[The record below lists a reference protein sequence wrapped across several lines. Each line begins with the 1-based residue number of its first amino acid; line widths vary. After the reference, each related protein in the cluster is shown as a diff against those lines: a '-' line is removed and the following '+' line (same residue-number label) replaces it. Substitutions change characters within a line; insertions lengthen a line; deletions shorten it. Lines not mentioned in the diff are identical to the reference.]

1 MLNMLDT
8 QDKLK
13 NFSEAQLIKE
23 MQMPSGSAPQFM
35 VLSEIERRKRMRSDA
50 QRQEGLMQPTVAQEA
65 VSAAGVPQ
73 QGIAQV
79 AQSMAP
85 KTDMTQNTGVP
96 NVQAAGLPAQP
107 NQPQRMADGGVM
119 RLAPGGQMSGGTLS
133 AIASLKVTNPDIYE
147 KYKDDPRVL
156 AQMAKAFLEV
166 AEDPEMT
173 TLESLEAPSTSFKT
187 SNFRDNVAG
196 GLKTFMQRRKD
207 DKEFGEDYSLDQ
219 RRQSL
224 NNLRSV
230 PKDDPLFAEG
240 SVVGGRPSQR
250 IDNVPTSP
258 NRKTVDLTKVNS
270 DSNSLDFL
278 NRIGN
283 PLDIFR
289 GVGSLNNGQPPE
301 SELTGLEQLEAPRNE
316 VPNQRFVR
324 GTYEDPLISAYLTRR
339 QRKRDAEEFG
349 EDYDM
354 EQRRQTQ
361 RNLNEYG
368 ENDPI
373 FAEGSAVET
382 APNVSANAFADGTAV
397 TNAQRKEAIRAE
409 ELRRAQGQSMPNSY
423 TSLSEQAAEQARQ
436 AYLAGGDYSESGVP
450 AIVDMLNRGREFQQ
464 SDTYTPPEMIYDLD
478 PRSRL
483 KYEMNDATPL
493 EKDRAF
499 AAESDRLGIENAID
513 QDRKEK
519 EAFAIAE
526 NAKRIAGN
534 AMDEDVAME
543 QGLKGPGF
551 LQRLSGAID
560 ETIGSED
567 PSVKFNKM
575 LYEKNKAEADAKAA
589 NIASTLD
596 NENRL
601 QQRQLTGLE
610 TITAAQKLKDEAAK
624 AAAKKL
630 IADTGGKDDGKQTFK
645 STAQN
650 MNQDKW
656 LALAQAGL
664 TLMSTGD
671 FGKAGSAGLAALRD
685 SKKSDLAE
693 RKIAADERLTD
704 ARIAAANKKTSSIK
718 APPAAML
725 TFAQSQ
731 VENAQEA
738 LAQATSD
745 KNKSAMLTARTKL
758 NEAIAFRDDL
768 MNRYRYVSGMGFTDS
783 GSSGI
788 DEYDLTSKAG

>member
-35 VLSEIERRKRMRSDA
+35 VLSEIERRKRMRSDV
-50 QRQEGLMQPTVAQEA
+50 QRQEGLMQPTVAQDA

-107 NQPQRMADGGVM
+107 NQPQRMADGGIM

-156 AQMAKAFLEV
+156 AQMAKSFLEV

-173 TLESLEAPSTSFKT
+173 ALEELEAPSTSFKT

-207 DKEFGEDYSLDQ
+207 DEEFGEDYALDQ

-224 NNLRSV
+224 NNLRSI
-230 PKDDPLFAEG
+230 PEDDPLFAEG
-240 SVVGGRPSQR
+240 SVVER
-250 IDNVPTSP
+250 IPYGAYDA
-258 NRKTVDLTKVNS
+258 TVDGTSTGRYDFVN
-270 DSNSLDFL
+270 DLPDDALDFGGAKEPSPFG
-278 NRIGN
+278 R
-283 PLDIFR
+283 R
-289 GVGSLNNGQPPE
+289 
-301 SELTGLEQLEAPRNE
+301 EAA
-316 VPNQRFVR
+316 
-324 GTYEDPLISAYLTRR
+324 EDAAREKTFAAAEK
-339 QRKRDAEEFG
+339 RK
-349 EDYDM
+349 
-354 EQRRQTQ
+354 
-361 RNLNEYG
+361 
-368 ENDPI
+368 
-373 FAEGSAVET
+373 
-382 APNVSANAFADGTAV
+382 
-397 TNAQRKEAIRAE
+397 
-409 ELRRAQGQSMPNSY
+409 
-423 TSLSEQAAEQARQ
+423 AAEQARR
-436 AYLAGGDYSESGVP
+436 AYLAGNDYNESGVP

-519 EAFAIAE
+519 EAFARAE
-526 NAKRIAGN
+526 NAKRIAGD

-645 STAQN
+645 STAEN

-671 FGKAGSAGLAALRD
+671 FGKAGSAGLAALRE
-685 SKKSDLAE
+685 SKKTDLAE
-693 RKIAADERLTD
+693 RKLASDERLID
-704 ARIAAANKKTSSIK
+704 ARIAAANKPK
-718 APPAAML
+718 ALKGPAAAAL
-725 TFAQSQ
+725 NYAQSQ

-738 LAQATSD
+738 LQSARDNDNKAGMLSA
-745 KNKSAMLTARTKL
+745 KNTLDR
-758 NEAIAFRDDL
+758 AIAFRDEL
-768 MNRYRYVSGMGFTDS
+768 ETRYRFSIGMGSAGSGSGVSGVRKL
-783 GSSGI
+783 
-788 DEYDLTSKAG
+788 DLTKAG

>member
-35 VLSEIERRKRMRSDA
+35 VLSEIERRKRMRSDV
-50 QRQEGLMQPTVAQEA
+50 QRQEGLMQPTVAQDA

-79 AQSMAP
+79 AQSLAP

-107 NQPQRMADGGVM
+107 NQPQRMADGGIM

-156 AQMAKAFLEV
+156 AQMAKSFLEV

-173 TLESLEAPSTSFKT
+173 ALEELEAPSTSFKT

-207 DKEFGEDYSLDQ
+207 DEEFGEDYALDQ

-224 NNLRSV
+224 NNLRSI
-230 PKDDPLFAEG
+230 PEDDPLFAEG
-240 SVVGGRPSQR
+240 SVVER
-250 IDNVPTSP
+250 IPYGAYDA
-258 NRKTVDLTKVNS
+258 TVDGTSTGRYDFVN
-270 DSNSLDFL
+270 DLPDDALDFGGAKEPSPFG
-278 NRIGN
+278 R
-283 PLDIFR
+283 R
-289 GVGSLNNGQPPE
+289 
-301 SELTGLEQLEAPRNE
+301 EAA
-316 VPNQRFVR
+316 
-324 GTYEDPLISAYLTRR
+324 EDAAREKTFAAAEK
-339 QRKRDAEEFG
+339 RK
-349 EDYDM
+349 
-354 EQRRQTQ
+354 
-361 RNLNEYG
+361 
-368 ENDPI
+368 
-373 FAEGSAVET
+373 
-382 APNVSANAFADGTAV
+382 
-397 TNAQRKEAIRAE
+397 
-409 ELRRAQGQSMPNSY
+409 
-423 TSLSEQAAEQARQ
+423 AAEQARR
-436 AYLAGGDYSESGVP
+436 AYLAGNDYNESGVP

-519 EAFAIAE
+519 EAFARAE
-526 NAKRIAGN
+526 NAKRIAGD

-645 STAQN
+645 STAEN

-671 FGKAGSAGLAALRD
+671 FGKAGSAGLAALRE
-685 SKKSDLAE
+685 SKKTDLAE
-693 RKIAADERLTD
+693 RKLASDERLID
-704 ARIAAANKKTSSIK
+704 ARIAAANKPK
-718 APPAAML
+718 ALKGPAAAAL
-725 TFAQSQ
+725 NYAQSQ

-738 LAQATSD
+738 LQSARDNDNKAGMLSA
-745 KNKSAMLTARTKL
+745 KNTLDR
-758 NEAIAFRDDL
+758 AIAFRDEL
-768 MNRYRYVSGMGFTDS
+768 ETRYRFSIGMGSAGSGSGVSGVRKL
-783 GSSGI
+783 
-788 DEYDLTSKAG
+788 DLTKAG

>member
-1 MLNMLDT
+1 MLNMIDT

-79 AQSMAP
+79 AQAMAP

-96 NVQAAGLPAQP
+96 SVQASKLPGQP
-107 NQPQRMADGGVM
+107 NQPQRMADGGIM
-119 RLAPGGQMSGGTLS
+119 RLAPGGFVSGDDMN
-133 AIASLKVTNPDIYE
+133 AIARLKVSNPALYE
-147 KYKDDPRVL
+147 QYKDNPEEL
-156 AQMAKAFLEV
+156 AKMAKAFLEV
-166 AEDPEMT
+166 ADDPEMT
-173 TLESLEAPSTSFKT
+173 RLEELEAPRTGFKT
-187 SNFRDNVAG
+187 SNFRDNVSG
-196 GLKTFMQRRKD
+196 GLRTYLQEQRD
-207 DKEFGEDYSLDQ
+207 AEEFGEGYALDQ

-224 NNLRSV
+224 NTSRPLSE
-230 PKDDPLFAEG
+230 DDPLFAEG
-240 SVVGGRPSQR
+240 SVVER
-250 IDNVPTSP
+250 IPYGAYDA
-258 NRKTVDLTKVNS
+258 TVDGTSTGRYNFVDNLP
-270 DSNSLDFL
+270 DDALDFGGA
-278 NRIGN
+278 REPSPFG
-283 PLDIFR
+283 R
-289 GVGSLNNGQPPE
+289 R
-301 SELTGLEQLEAPRNE
+301 EAAEAASMERTFAAA
-316 VPNQRFVR
+316 Q
-324 GTYEDPLISAYLTRR
+324 
-339 QRKRDAEEFG
+339 KREAEEKA
-349 EDYDM
+349 
-354 EQRRQTQ
+354 RR
-361 RNLNEYG
+361 
-368 ENDPI
+368 
-373 FAEGSAVET
+373 
-382 APNVSANAFADGTAV
+382 
-397 TNAQRKEAIRAE
+397 
-409 ELRRAQGQSMPNSY
+409 
-423 TSLSEQAAEQARQ
+423 
-436 AYLAGGDYSESGVP
+436 AYLAGGDYNESDVP

-464 SDTYTPPEMIYDLD
+464 SDTYTPPEQIYTDLGANS
-478 PRSRL
+478 PLAGL
-483 KYEMNDATPL
+483 KYTMDGASEDEQAQT
-493 EKDRAF
+493 F
-499 AAESDRLGIENAID
+499 AQYADRLSIERGIAED
-513 QDRKEK
+513 LKEK
-519 EAFAIAE
+519 RAIAE
-526 NAKRIAGN
+526 AENARRIAGD

-543 QGLKGPGF
+543 QGLEGPGF

-567 PSVKFNKM
+567 PAVKFNKM

-601 QQRQLTGLE
+601 QKRQLTGLE
-610 TITAAQKLKDEAAK
+610 TITAAQRRKDEAAK

-630 IADTGGKDDGKQTFK
+630 IADAGGKDDGKQTFK
-645 STAQN
+645 STAEN

-671 FGKAGSAGLAALRD
+671 FGKAGSAGLAALRE

-693 RKIAADERLTD
+693 RKLAADERLTD
-704 ARIAAANKKTSSIK
+704 ARIAAANKKTSGIK

-731 VENAQEA
+731 VESAQDA

-745 KNKSAMLTARTKL
+745 KNKSAMLTAQTKL

-768 MNRYRYVSGMGFTDS
+768 MNRYRYVSGMGFTGGS
-783 GSSGI
+783 SSGI

>member
-1 MLNMLDT
+1 MLNMIDT

-13 NFSEAQLIKE
+13 NFSEEQLIRE
-23 MQMPSGSAPQFM
+23 MQMPTGSAPQFM

-85 KTDMTQNTGVP
+85 KTDMTQNTGVS
-96 NVQAAGLPAQP
+96 NMQASKLPGQP

-119 RLAPGGQMSGGTLS
+119 RLAPGGQMSGGTLN

-147 KYKDDPRVL
+147 KYKDDPKLL
-156 AQMAKAFLEV
+156 AQMAKSFLQV

-196 GLKTFMQRRKD
+196 GLKTYMQRRKD
-207 DKEFGEDYSLDQ
+207 DKEFGEDYDRDQ
-219 RRQSL
+219 RRQSINAVRRAEKDPDSML
-224 NNLRSV
+224 FDTGLLDESSV
-230 PKDDPLFAEG
+230 EGSRFAKEESIPFNRMADPSSRYQSRLPSAGFQNERTDINASGDPSETGSTGVFTNASGDPSETSTSDPL
-240 SVVGGRPSQR
+240 
-250 IDNVPTSP
+250 
-258 NRKTVDLTKVNS
+258 
-270 DSNSLDFL
+270 
-278 NRIGN
+278 
-283 PLDIFR
+283 
-289 GVGSLNNGQPPE
+289 
-301 SELTGLEQLEAPRNE
+301 
-316 VPNQRFVR
+316 
-324 GTYEDPLISAYLTRR
+324 AY
-339 QRKRDAEEFG
+339 
-349 EDYDM
+349 
-354 EQRRQTQ
+354 
-361 RNLNEYG
+361 
-368 ENDPI
+368 
-373 FAEGSAVET
+373 
-382 APNVSANAFADGTAV
+382 
-397 TNAQRKEAIRAE
+397 RAE
-409 ELRRAQGQSMPNSY
+409 K
-423 TSLSEQAAEQARQ
+423 ARQ
-436 AYLAGGDYSESGVP
+436 AYLAGRDYNESDVP

-464 SDTYTPPEMIYDLD
+464 SDTYTPPEQVYTDLGANS
-478 PRSRL
+478 PLAGL
-483 KYEMNDATPL
+483 KYTMDGASEDEQAKT
-493 EKDRAF
+493 F
-499 AAESDRLGIENAID
+499 AQYADRLGVERGIA
-513 QDRKEK
+513 QDIKEQK
-519 EAFAIAE
+519 ALAAAA
-526 NAKRIAGN
+526 NKRRIAGD

-543 QGLKGPGF
+543 QGLEGPGF

-567 PSVKFNKM
+567 PAVKFNKM

-601 QQRQLTGLE
+601 QKRQLTGLE
-610 TITAAQKLKDEAAK
+610 TITAAQKLRDE
-624 AAAKKL
+624 AAAKK
-630 IADTGGKDDGKQTFK
+630 IIEATGDNDKGKQTFK
-645 STAQN
+645 STAEN

-671 FGKAGSAGLAALRD
+671 FGKAGSAGLAALRE
-685 SKKSDLAE
+685 SKKTDLAE
-693 RKIAADERLTD
+693 RKIAADEKLTD

-745 KNKSAMLTARTKL
+745 KNKSAMLTARNKL
-758 NEAIAFRDDL
+758 DEAIAFRDDL

>member
-173 TLESLEAPSTSFKT
+173 TLEALEAPSTSFKT

-219 RRQSL
+219 RRQSI
-224 NNLRSV
+224 NAVREAE
-230 PKDDPLFAEG
+230 KDPNSMLFDTSLQDLVKGESSLQG
-240 SVVGGRPSQR
+240 S
-250 IDNVPTSP
+250 
-258 NRKTVDLTKVNS
+258 K
-270 DSNSLDFL
+270 F
-278 NRIGN
+278 
-283 PLDIFR
+283 
-289 GVGSLNNGQPPE
+289 
-301 SELTGLEQLEAPRNE
+301 
-316 VPNQRFVR
+316 
-324 GTYEDPLISAYLTRR
+324 
-339 QRKRDAEEFG
+339 
-349 EDYDM
+349 
-354 EQRRQTQ
+354 
-361 RNLNEYG
+361 
-368 ENDPI
+368 
-373 FAEGSAVET
+373 AVEEALPFNRMADPSSRYQSRLPSAGFQRERTDINASGDPSETGST
-382 APNVSANAFADGTAV
+382 APLAY
-397 TNAQRKEAIRAE
+397 EAE
-409 ELRRAQGQSMPNSY
+409 K
-423 TSLSEQAAEQARQ
+423 ARQ

-464 SDTYTPPEMIYDLD
+464 SDTYTPPEQIYTDLGANS
-478 PRSRL
+478 PLGGL
-483 KYEMNDATPL
+483 KYTMDGASEDEQAEM
-493 EKDRAF
+493 F
-499 AAESDRLGIENAID
+499 AQYSDRLGVERGIA
-513 QDRKEK
+513 QDIKEQ
-519 EAFAIAE
+519 EALAAAA
-526 NAKRIAGN
+526 NKRRIAGD

-610 TITAAQKLKDEAAK
+610 TITAAQKLKDEAA
-624 AAAKKL
+624 AKKL
-630 IADTGGKDDGKQTFK
+630 IEATGDNDKGKQTFK
-645 STAQN
+645 STAEN

-671 FGKAGSAGLAALRD
+671 FGKAGSAGLAALRE
-685 SKKSDLAE
+685 SKKTDLAE
-693 RKIAADERLTD
+693 RKIRSDEAFNE
-704 ARIAAANKKTSSIK
+704 ARIEAAKKGKSIPGALITGLSKELMQLQDAYSLIADTAYDSYFGLGDRVDPDRVERTILENKINEIRRR
-718 APPAAML
+718 L
-725 TFAQSQ
+725 EFA
-731 VENAQEA
+731 
-738 LAQATSD
+738 
-745 KNKSAMLTARTKL
+745 
-758 NEAIAFRDDL
+758 
-768 MNRYRYVSGMGFTDS
+768 YRSYGMGSYADAS
-783 GSSGI
+783 PKN
-788 DEYDLTSKAG
+788 EQYNVASKAE

>member
-35 VLSEIERRKRMRSDA
+35 VLSEIERRKRMRSDV
-50 QRQEGLMQPTVAQEA
+50 QRQEGLMQPTVAQDA

-107 NQPQRMADGGVM
+107 NQPQRMADGGIM

-173 TLESLEAPSTSFKT
+173 TLEALEAPSTSFKT

-219 RRQSL
+219 RRQSINAVREAEKDPNSML
-224 NNLRSV
+224 FDEGSNLSSKFAVEEALPFNRMADPSSRYQSRLPSAGFQRERTDINASGDPSETGSTGV
-230 PKDDPLFAEG
+230 FTNASGDPSETSTSDPLAYSAE
-240 SVVGGRPSQR
+240 R
-250 IDNVPTSP
+250 
-258 NRKTVDLTKVNS
+258 
-270 DSNSLDFL
+270 
-278 NRIGN
+278 
-283 PLDIFR
+283 
-289 GVGSLNNGQPPE
+289 
-301 SELTGLEQLEAPRNE
+301 A
-316 VPNQRFVR
+316 
-324 GTYEDPLISAYLTRR
+324 RR
-339 QRKRDAEEFG
+339 
-349 EDYDM
+349 
-354 EQRRQTQ
+354 
-361 RNLNEYG
+361 
-368 ENDPI
+368 
-373 FAEGSAVET
+373 
-382 APNVSANAFADGTAV
+382 
-397 TNAQRKEAIRAE
+397 
-409 ELRRAQGQSMPNSY
+409 
-423 TSLSEQAAEQARQ
+423 
-436 AYLAGGDYSESGVP
+436 AYLAGNDYNESDVP

-464 SDTYTPPEMIYDLD
+464 SDTYTPPEQVYTDLGANS
-478 PRSRL
+478 PLGGL
-483 KYEMNDATPL
+483 KYTMDGASEDEQAEM
-493 EKDRAF
+493 F
-499 AAESDRLGIENAID
+499 AQYSDRLGVERGIA
-513 QDRKEK
+513 QDIKEQ
-519 EAFAIAE
+519 EAFARAE

-645 STAQN
+645 STAEN

-671 FGKAGSAGLAALRD
+671 FGKAGSAGLAALRE
-685 SKKSDLAE
+685 SKKTDLAE
-693 RKIAADERLTD
+693 RKLASDERLID
-704 ARIAAANKKTSSIK
+704 ARIAAANKPK
-718 APPAAML
+718 ALKGPAAAAL
-725 TFAQSQ
+725 NYAQSQ

-738 LAQATSD
+738 LQSARDNDNKAGMLSA
-745 KNKSAMLTARTKL
+745 KNTLDR
-758 NEAIAFRDDL
+758 AIAFRDEL
-768 MNRYRYVSGMGFTDS
+768 ETRYRFSIGMGSAGSGSGVSGVRKL
-783 GSSGI
+783 
-788 DEYDLTSKAG
+788 DLTKAG